1 MPFSAFRFTLRI
13 GALLGLLQFAT
24 TLIVYACG
32 LHGSP
37 VDLEA
42 GHKFES
48 LGAFIAI
55 MACLSLGLR
64 RAQRDLHRYGSPFTF
79 GTGARLALGVAS
91 AGGLFTAAGQYV
103 YVAFIHPAYSGHLRA
118 ALVTGAKLAPDQ
130 AEAYAH
136 QLDFAASAVFRALNQ
151 GVSTLFFSLL
161 IGCAYALLFRDRSA
175 TVTVTVS

>member
-13 GALLGLLQFAT
+13 GALIGLLQFAA

-37 VDLEA
+37 ADLEA

-48 LGAFIAI
+48 LAAFVAI
-55 MACLSLGLR
+55 MACMSLGLR
-64 RAQRDLHRYGSPFTF
+64 SAQRDLHRAGAAFGF
-79 GTGARLALGVAS
+79 GTGARLALSVAS
-91 AGGLFTAAGQYV
+91 VGGLFTAAGQYA
-103 YVAFIHPAYSGHLRA
+103 YVACIHPAYSGHLRS

-130 AEAYAH
+130 AEAYTH
-136 QLDFAASAVFRALNQ
+136 QLDFATSAVFRALNQ

-161 IGCAYALLFRDRSA
+161 IGCAYALLFRDRPA
-175 TVTVTVS
+175 TLPAPAS